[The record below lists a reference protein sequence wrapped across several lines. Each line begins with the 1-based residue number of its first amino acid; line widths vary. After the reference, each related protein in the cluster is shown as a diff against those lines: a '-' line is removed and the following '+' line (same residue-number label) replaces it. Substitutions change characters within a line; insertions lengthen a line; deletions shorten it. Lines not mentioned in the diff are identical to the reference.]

1 MKFSYILAPLE
12 DFSDNALRTLCYRHG
27 ADLTFTEMIRVEAL
41 AKKVESVW
49 ERIEF
54 KDDTPTAIQ
63 ISVNKEYVLKKF
75 LSMFKPKDSFKG
87 FNFNFGCPD
96 PQIVK
101 LGQGC
106 AMIKRVAKAE
116 KLIKIIKKNGYNASI
131 KLRLGMNL
139 FEREKKIYLNLI
151 KNVNADF
158 FVVHS
163 RYGTQ
168 KYNEPA
174 DFSVYSECVDTG
186 KVIVANG
193 DIETKEQVKN
203 LKTIGLNGVML
214 ARSAIVNPAIFDYL
228 KDKDIPDISIIR
240 KEYEELALKYNSP
253 FRYRNNVIKHLGKP
267 RKASQNVETG

>member
-1 MKFSYILAPLE
+1 MKFSYMLAPLE
-12 DFSDNALRTLCYRHG
+12 DFSDNALRTLCYRYG
-27 ADLTFTEMIRVEAL
+27 ADLTFTEMIRAEAL

-49 ERIEF
+49 KRIEF
-54 KDDTPTAIQ
+54 KDDTPTVIQ
-63 ISVNKEYVLKKF
+63 ISVNKEYILKKF
-75 LSMFKPKDSFKG
+75 LSMFKPSDSFKG

-106 AMIKRVAKAE
+106 AMIKRIAKTE
-116 KLIKIIKKNGYNASI
+116 KLLKIIKKREYNASI
-131 KLRLGMNL
+131 KLRLGMNI
-139 FEREKKIYLNLI
+139 FERQKKVYLNLI

-158 FVVHS
+158 FIVHS

-174 DFSVYSECVDTG
+174 DFSVYPECVDTG
-186 KVIVANG
+186 KTIIANG
-193 DIETKEQVKN
+193 DIETKEHVKH
-203 LKTIGLNGVML
+203 LKLMGLKGVML

-228 KDKDIPDISIIR
+228 KDKDIPNISAIK

-253 FRYRNNVIKHLGKP
+253 FRYRNNVLKHLGKP
-267 RKASQNVETG
+267 RKADQKIENG

>member
-1 MKFSYILAPLE
+1 MKFSYMLAPLE
-12 DFSDNALRTLCYRHG
+12 DFSDNALRTLCYRYG
-27 ADLTFTEMIRVEAL
+27 ADLTFTEMIRAEAL

-49 ERIEF
+49 KRIEF
-54 KDDTPTAIQ
+54 KDDTSTVIQ
-63 ISVNKEYVLKKF
+63 ISVNKEYILKKF
-75 LSMFKPKDSFKG
+75 LSMFKPSDSFKG

-106 AMIKRVAKAE
+106 AMIKRIAKTE
-116 KLIKIIKKNGYNASI
+116 KLLKIIKKREYNASI
-131 KLRLGMNL
+131 KLRLGMNI
-139 FEREKKIYLNLI
+139 FERQKKVYLNLI

-158 FVVHS
+158 FIVHS

-174 DFSVYSECVDTG
+174 DFSVYPECVDTG
-186 KVIVANG
+186 KTIIANG
-193 DIETKEQVKN
+193 DIETKEHVKH
-203 LKTIGLNGVML
+203 LKLMGLKGVML

-228 KDKDIPDISIIR
+228 KGKDIPNISAIK

-253 FRYRNNVIKHLGKP
+253 FRYRNNVLKHLGKP
-267 RKASQNVETG
+267 RKADQKIENG

>member
-12 DFSDNALRTLCYRHG
+12 DFSDNALRTLCYQHG

-54 KDDTPTAIQ
+54 KDDTPTVIQ

-139 FEREKKIYLNLI
+139 FEREKKVYLNLI

-174 DFSVYSECVDTG
+174 DFSVYPECVNTG
-186 KVIVANG
+186 KAIIANG
-193 DIETKEQVKN
+193 DIETKEQVKS
-203 LKTIGLNGVML
+203 LKTIGLKGVML
-214 ARSAIVNPAIFDYL
+214 ARSAIVNPAIFDHL
-228 KDKDIPDISIIR
+228 KDKEIPNIFVIR